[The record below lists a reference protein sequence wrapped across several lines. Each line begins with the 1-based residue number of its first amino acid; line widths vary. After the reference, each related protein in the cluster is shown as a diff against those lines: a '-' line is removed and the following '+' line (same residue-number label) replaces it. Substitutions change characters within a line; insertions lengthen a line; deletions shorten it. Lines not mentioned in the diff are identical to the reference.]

1 MDHVSL
7 TYFID
12 FAMKSGMPKLGVVRD
27 FKEREEYEPVADFYK
42 LVREALAEAHK
53 DPQPKKYLD
62 RFFASVKDENRRKV
76 YPGIIKAYKRF
87 LGRKSVSF
95 FAPPQASWK
104 IGELEL
110 HINPELGLLIDDVPH
125 IIKLYFKEGKLINN
139 RIASAVH
146 VMNLALRASAP
157 ESVIGILDV
166 RHSKFH
172 GPRAMN
178 SNVNALLEGEAA
190 AFCAMF
196 NALES
201 RVKPNLIEKAS
212 NTSNLIH
219 LPLPAQ
225 AHG

>member
-12 FAMKSGMPKLGVVRD
+12 FVMKSGMPKLAVVRD

-42 LVREALAEAHK
+42 LVREALADAHK

-76 YPGIIKAYKRF
+76 YPEIIRAYKRF

-95 FAPPQASWK
+95 FQPPQALWK
-104 IGELEL
+104 IGDLEL

-125 IIKLYFKEGKLINN
+125 IIKLYFKEGRLVNN
-139 RIASAVH
+139 RIASVVH
-146 VMNLALRASAP
+146 VMNLALRAASP

-172 GPRAMN
+172 GPRGAN
-178 SNVNALLEGEAA
+178 PNVNALLLGEAA
-190 AFCAMF
+190 AFCGMF

-201 RVKPNLIEKAS
+201 RPKIQLIESPSNAS
-212 NTSNLIH
+212 NVIS

-225 AHG
+225 ARG